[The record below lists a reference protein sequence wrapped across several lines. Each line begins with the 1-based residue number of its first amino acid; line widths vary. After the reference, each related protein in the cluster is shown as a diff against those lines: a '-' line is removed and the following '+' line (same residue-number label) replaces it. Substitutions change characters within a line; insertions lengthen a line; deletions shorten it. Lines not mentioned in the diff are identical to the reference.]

1 MSWIGDFTVESA
13 GTQSDFSLKK
23 LSLRRRV
30 VAARHLIVTLIA
42 LGSFSIDTH
51 AQTGWE
57 YLDETPERIIGLLDL
72 PDIIQGGCGAA
83 PKRATARVFDAPS
96 QNGPSV
102 ATIYWYEQL
111 DDRECGLMIER
122 NGGVKEKVPTL
133 ESGYEI
139 PAAIVF
145 ERRGSWFRI
154 RLPQGSGWIVRKDP
168 SDFLSYPEMLREHLA
183 HTLQGW
189 DGTLRAAPGASSALT
204 PLTSGWRDLL
214 DRSLSI
220 QVLASRRIGNEVW
233 LHIRLAAKAGCDQ
246 IYPGVTDVD
255 GWIPAYRKNR
265 TPNVWFSSR
274 GC

>member
-1 MSWIGDFTVESA
+1 MGRI
-13 GTQSDFSLKK
+13 
-23 LSLRRRV
+23 
-30 VAARHLIVTLIA
+30 IIA
-42 LGSFSIDTH
+42 LALLSFSVHIH

-72 PDIIQGGCGAA
+72 PDVVQYGCGPA
-83 PKRATARVFDAPS
+83 PTRATARIFSTPS
-96 QNGPSV
+96 SSASAVG
-102 ATIYWYEQL
+102 TISW
-111 DDRECGLMIER
+111 REERDTWCGMMLER
-122 NGGVKEKVPTL
+122 AGGASDKVPSL

-154 RLPQGSGWIVRKDP
+154 RLPQGSGWIMRRDP

-189 DGTLRAAPGASSALT
+189 DGTLRAAPGASSAVT
-204 PLTSGWRDLL
+204 PLSSGWRDLL
-214 DRSLSI
+214 DRSLSV
-220 QVLASRRIGNEVW
+220 QYLGSRRVGNDIW
-233 LHIRLAAKAGCDQ
+233 LHIRLAAKAECDQ
-246 IYPGVTDVD
+246 IYPRVTNVD
-255 GWIPAYRKNR
+255 GWIPAYRENR